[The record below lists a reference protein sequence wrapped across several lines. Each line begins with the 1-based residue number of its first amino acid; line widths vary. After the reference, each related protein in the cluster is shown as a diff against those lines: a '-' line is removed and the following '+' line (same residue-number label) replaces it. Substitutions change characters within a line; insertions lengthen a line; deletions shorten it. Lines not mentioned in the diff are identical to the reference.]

1 MTVAVQLWPPEVVT
15 RTWPPTARGSVDRTP
30 QEPSGSRR
38 GRAGAGALATGTGE
52 LVPNPSAGSVGLV
65 PKSPSEEPAELVPNP
80 SAGSVG
86 LVSKSP
92 SEEPAGLVPNPSAG
106 SVGLVPKPPSEEPA
120 GLVPNHR
127 HPGD

>member
-30 QEPSGSRR
+30 QEPSGRRR

-65 PKSPSEEPAELVPNP
+65 PKPPSEEPAELVPN
-80 SAGSVG
+80 
-86 LVSKSP
+86 SP
-92 SEEPAGLVPNPSAG
+92 APAA
-106 SVGLVPKPPSEEPA
+106 A
-120 GLVPNHR
+120 
-127 HPGD
+127 PGDWCLSRPQKNLQNWCLTHRQTPGDWCLRQAPALRRTGA